1 MELRKL
7 FNYTEQQ
14 ELRQEF
20 IDDVEVKITDD
31 YEVFNRFMSKVL
43 ALITVEPTIGSF
55 IGRPILFINK
65 SFL

>member
-31 YEVFNRFMSKVL
+31 YEVFNRFMSKVI